1 MAFWSRAPI
10 LALSRGVGVDPL
22 SRFLGASQAGA
33 HVCGGKSRGE
43 RRMRRQE
50 IAEQVATLAGRV
62 LIDRGVGAG
71 VEDCARFS
79 EALSRELD
87 LYDLF
92 RDRYM
97 LEVASPGLDRA
108 LHRPVDFAR
117 FSGRA
122 VAITTVEPIDGQR
135 RFRGRLLGLVNGLVD
150 VRLDDGREI
159 RLGHDQIAQAR
170 LVVDEAELRQDLK
183 RSRAT
188 GKGPADRPGMGK
200 GIPHSPESGDT
211 RGGTATHMRL

>member
-1 MAFWSRAPI
+1 
-10 LALSRGVGVDPL
+10 
-22 SRFLGASQAGA
+22 
-33 HVCGGKSRGE
+33 
-43 RRMRRQE
+43 MRRQE
-50 IAEQVATLAGRV
+50 IAEQVATLAGPIALRLGLEVVGVELVGAERRPILRV

-92 RDRYM
+92 RDRYT

-108 LHRPVDFAR
+108 LHRPADFAR

-159 RLGHDQIAQAR
+159 RLGHEQIAQAR

-188 GKGPADRPGMGK
+188 GKGPADRPGMGT
-200 GIPHSPESGDT
+200 GTHAPGAGS
-211 RGGTATHMRL
+211 TATHMRLGVSGE

>member
-1 MAFWSRAPI
+1 
-10 LALSRGVGVDPL
+10 
-22 SRFLGASQAGA
+22 
-33 HVCGGKSRGE
+33 
-43 RRMRRQE
+43 MRRQE
-50 IAEQVATLAGRV
+50 IAEQVATLAGPIALRLGLEVVGVELVGAERRPILRV

-108 LHRPVDFAR
+108 LHRPADFAR

-188 GKGPADRPGMGK
+188 GKGPADRPRMGN
-200 GIPHSPESGDT
+200 GIPHAPGAGS
-211 RGGTATHMRL
+211 TATHMRLGVSGE

>member
-1 MAFWSRAPI
+1 
-10 LALSRGVGVDPL
+10 
-22 SRFLGASQAGA
+22 
-33 HVCGGKSRGE
+33 
-43 RRMRRQE
+43 MRRQE
-50 IAEQVATLAGRV
+50 IAEQVATLAGPIALRLALEVVGVELVGAGRKPILRV

-71 VEDCARFS
+71 VEDCARLS

-92 RDRYM
+92 ADRYT

-211 RGGTATHMRL
+211 RGGTATHMRLGVSGE